1 MISLTAAI
9 MDCLH
14 QGHKNILE
22 VMRANSEWVIVVIHD
37 DLSCYQIKSKMPVQT
52 EMHRRRNILLTG
64 LADEVL
70 ITRSVDPAEEFAAVM
85 KKHRNLVFMR
95 GDDNLDFP
103 GKWILDQ
110 NDIPIK
116 YIAYTSG
123 VSSTEIRQERAT
135 GE

>member
-1 MISLTAAI
+1 MIALTAAI
-9 MDCLH
+9 MDCFH

-37 DLSCYQIKSKMPVQT
+37 DLACYQIKDKIPVQT
-52 EMHRRRNILLTG
+52 VEHRRRNILLTG

-70 ITRSVDPAEEFAAVM
+70 ITRSVDPADVFAEVM

-123 VSSTEIRQERAT
+123 VSSTEIREKKAL
-135 GE
+135 E